1 MAWDKE
7 RKELS
12 IHIQNMENFIKDL
25 QSQLAQR
32 NTSLAQLNDV
42 YGQNEKIQSLTGE
55 NEFLK
60 NRIREVYFHNPR
72 MRS

>member
-1 MAWDKE
+1 LAWDKE

>member
-12 IHIQNMENFIKDL
+12 IHIHNLENFIKDL

-60 NRIREVYFHNPR
+60 NRIREVCFLSTR
-72 MRS
+72 RLI